1 MEFHQELKEAR
12 NKLNMKQSEVAKA
25 LGIDTSTYCGYETGK
40 RSPDVLKIKRLS
52 QILQVSA
59 DKLLDIK
66 KEDISETIKVPET
79 TSTEELLENFI
90 LSLKIINNGSDLNDD
105 DYAVIS
111 SVVKILDTWFT
122 KKRQEHS

>member
-40 RSPDVLKIKRLS
+40 RSPDVLKIKRLA

>member
-40 RSPDVLKIKRLS
+40 RSPDVLKIKRLT

-90 LSLKIINNGSDLNDD
+90 LSLKIINSGSDLNDD

>member
-40 RSPDVLKIKRLS
+40 RSPDVLKIKRLA

-90 LSLKIINNGSDLNDD
+90 LSLKIINSGSDLNDD